1 MKKIDALILDA
12 GGVLVRP
19 VHGDWNIP
27 ARYRELLGPLAPEVG
42 GPRWRRAA
50 LEAAELLRED
60 VYMTELDAERQVR
73 RAYLEKMAGL
83 MGWTLSGSALD
94 ALAEDFTFNPD
105 RYIWY
110 SDVEAALGRLRT
122 RLRLGMLSD
131 ALPSFKGFTLGRGMD
146 RYFQV
151 MVFSTQLGACKPDA
165 RMYAAICQKMDVAPQ
180 ACLFVDDKPC
190 NLTGAM
196 DFGMAAVQMCRDG
209 LRPWA
214 GDFVRSLTELESYLE
229 DRT

>member
-1 MKKIDALILDA
+1 MRKIEALILDA

-19 VHGDWNIP
+19 VHGEWNIP
-27 ARYRELLGPLAPEVG
+27 ARYRELLGPLAPAVG

-60 VYMTELDAERQVR
+60 VYMTGLDEEYRVR
-73 RAYLEKMAGL
+73 RAYLEKVAGR
-83 MGWTLSGSALD
+83 MGWTLSDGTLD
-94 ALAEDFTFNPD
+94 ALAEDFTHNPD

-110 SDVEAALGRLRT
+110 SDVEAALGRLRA

-131 ALPSFKGFTLGRGMD
+131 ALPSFAGFALGRGMD
-146 RYFQV
+146 RYFEA

-165 RMYAAICQKMDVAPQ
+165 KMYAAICRKMDVEPR
-180 ACLFVDDKPC
+180 ACLFVDDRPC

-209 LRPWA
+209 LQPWA
-214 GDFVRSLTELESYLE
+214 GDYVRSLTELEARLE
-229 DRT
+229 VRP